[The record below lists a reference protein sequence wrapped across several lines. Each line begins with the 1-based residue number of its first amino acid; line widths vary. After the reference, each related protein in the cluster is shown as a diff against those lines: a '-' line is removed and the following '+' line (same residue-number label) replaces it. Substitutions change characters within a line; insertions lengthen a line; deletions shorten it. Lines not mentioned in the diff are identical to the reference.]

1 MIPFAVIAVAM
12 LAVAIAW
19 LVVPLL
25 HRRGTTVLEREA
37 SNVALLRDQADEL
50 DADVRSG
57 TLSAEGR
64 EQAQREL
71 EERVLQEALPL
82 HASRAVVPGA
92 GRKTVWT
99 IAALMPVAAI
109 ALYALWG
116 NFTAFA
122 PQAPVAA
129 KGPGTM
135 TAAEIEPLIAKVIA
149 RLEQE
154 PDNAQGWIVL
164 ARTYYA
170 INRYAEAAQ
179 AFERAVR
186 LVPGD
191 ATLLA
196 DYADALGA
204 ARQSLQGKPA
214 ELVARALAIE
224 PRNWKALALAG
235 TASFDRQDYRQAL
248 VHWEALKAIVPADAP
263 LAQSIDASIAE
274 ARQLGAFA
282 PAPPGGSG
290 AFVAAPDT
298 ARPAA
303 PPAGGSAVAGTAV
316 AGTISLDPKLTAQAR
331 PDDTVFIFARAADG
345 PRMPL
350 AILKRQAKDLPL
362 RFKLDD
368 SMAMAP
374 NATLSSAAQVVVGAR
389 ITKSGAALPQSGDL
403 EGYSAAIK
411 PGATS
416 VDVVIDRVVP

>member
-12 LAVAIAW
+12 LAAAIAW

-25 HRRGTTVLEREA
+25 RRRGTTVLEREA

-57 TLSAEGR
+57 TLSPAGR

-71 EERVLQEALPL
+71 EERVLQEAVPL
-82 HASRAVVPGA
+82 QASRTVAPGA

-129 KGPGTM
+129 RGPGTM

-170 INRYAEAAQ
+170 INRYAEATQ

-204 ARQSLQGKPA
+204 AQQSLQGKPA
-214 ELVARALAIE
+214 ELIARALAIE

-235 TASFDRQDYRQAL
+235 SAAFDRQDYRQAL
-248 VHWEALKAIVPADAP
+248 VHWDTLKSIVPADAP
-263 LAQSIDASIAE
+263 LAQTIDASIAE
-274 ARQLGAFA
+274 ARQLSGRA
-282 PAPPGGSG
+282 PAAPDGSG
-290 AFVAAPDT
+290 ASGTSPGAAR
-298 ARPAA
+298 AVA
-303 PPAGGSAVAGTAV
+303 PPAGGTAVAGAAVAGAAVAGTAV
-316 AGTISLDPKLTAQAR
+316 AGAAVAGTVSLDPKLA
-331 PDDTVFIFARAADG
+331 ARA
-345 PRMPL
+345 
-350 AILKRQAKDLPL
+350 
-362 RFKLDD
+362 
-368 SMAMAP
+368 
-374 NATLSSAAQVVVGAR
+374 
-389 ITKSGAALPQSGDL
+389 
-403 EGYSAAIK
+403 
-411 PGATS
+411 
-416 VDVVIDRVVP
+416 